1 MSVDVAVVGSPF
13 LDLVFEGLPRLP
25 APGDEVVGRALHV
38 APGGTAIQAIGL
50 ARLELSVAL
59 VSPRAADVGGR
70 FLGEIFE
77 REGVRWIGPETD
89 RTATTAVLS
98 TAAGTAMATA
108 TAGGGEPD
116 AAAVAAVDPGRVVL
130 SLGRAGLRPPNVPAC
145 IVTGSIEIETGS
157 SLPDVPEV
165 ADDVLVV
172 NVREALA
179 LTGERA
185 AEPAAR
191 ALAARAGTAIVTMGT
206 DGAIGV
212 RAGELARARASSVK
226 AVDATGAGDLFV
238 AATVWAA
245 SRGLPL
251 GPTLAWACLYASLSV
266 ASPTALE
273 GARRLAELLEEGRR
287 RGLTPP

>member
-1 MSVDVAVVGSPF
+1 VSVDVAVVGSPF

-25 APGDEVVGRALHV
+25 APGEEVVGRSLHV
-38 APGGTAIQAIGL
+38 VPGGTAIQAIGL
-50 ARLELSVAL
+50 ARLGISVAL
-59 VSPRAADVGGR
+59 VSPKANDVGGR
-70 FLGEIFE
+70 LLGEILV

-116 AAAVAAVDPGRVVL
+116 AATVAAVDPGRVVL

-145 IVTGSIEIETGS
+145 IVTGSIEIEAGA
-157 SLPDVPEV
+157 SLPDVPDV
-165 ADDVLVV
+165 AGDILVV

-179 LTGERA
+179 LTGEEA

-191 ALAARAGTAIVTMGT
+191 ALAARAETAIVTSGA
-206 DGAIGV
+206 DGAIGM
-212 RAGELARARASSVK
+212 RAGELARAPAPSVQ
-226 AVDATGAGDLFV
+226 AVGATGAGDLFV

-251 GPTLAWACLYASLSV
+251 GQTLSWACLYASLSV
-266 ASPTALE
+266 ESPTALD
-273 GARRLAELLEEGRR
+273 GARRLPELLEEGRR